1 MRRLF
6 LLLALLTAC
15 TPGGVAPSAGGD
27 PATQT
32 IDINLTLDPG
42 GYAPDTVSIPVGST
56 IRFHNSDGFAHTASV
71 LQGLS
76 SFPAS
81 SPLTASATTQS
92 GSSVSQPWTT
102 GTLAAGAFSQIVHID
117 LPGTYLYAC
126 FYHYGAPMHGT
137 IVAH

>member
-1 MRRLF
+1 MKRSW
-6 LLLALLTAC
+6 LLVAMFAAC
-15 TPGGVAPSAGGD
+15 TPGGVAPSTGGG

-42 GYAPDTVSIPVGST
+42 GYAPDTVTIPVGST
-56 IRFHNSDGFAHTASV
+56 IRFKNSDGFSHTASV

-81 SPLTASATTQS
+81 SPLTASAQTQS
-92 GSSVSQPWTT
+92 GSAVSQPWSS
-102 GTLAAGAFSQIVHID
+102 GTLTAGAVSQTIHID

-137 IVAH
+137 IVAR